1 MTIKV
6 GMVSLGCP
14 KNQVDA
20 EMLLSNMSNYGYAI
34 TSNPEEADVVI
45 LESNRFDASI
55 FGKKPTLVI
64 GGEAMQKL
72 EKLGVLTGFDAE
84 KLKGGSD
91 YEGLMKAIID
101 DQDPLTS
108 GYKKNTLFYSNSGN
122 WIEKVPE
129 HFKTLMSIAPSDYY
143 IAGWWPHNDVLAN
156 KVMAIS

>member
-1 MTIKV
+1 M
-6 GMVSLGCP
+6 SLC
-14 KNQVDA
+14 
-20 EMLLSNMSNYGYAI
+20 
-34 TSNPEEADVVI
+34 

-72 EKLGVLTGFDAE
+72 EKLGVLAGFDAE

-108 GYKKNTLFYSNSGN
+108 GYKKNALFYSNSGN

-129 HFKTLMSIAPSDYY
+129 QLSRP
-143 IAGWWPHNDVLAN
+143 
-156 KVMAIS
+156 